1 MERPRPRL
9 GTETDTLVARIVAF
23 LVDLILV
30 VVASGILAGGFSLL
44 GRAGAAL
51 GALVSVVIG
60 LGYFIYLEGTYGQT
74 FGKRLM
80 NIVVVTTDGGDVG
93 YVEATLRHLLRI
105 VDNFPFFYI
114 VGFVAI
120 FLTER
125 NQRVGDLVAGTV
137 VVRTE

>member
-23 LVDLILV
+23 LIDLILV
-30 VVASGILAGGFSLL
+30 VVVSGVLAGGFGLL

-51 GALVSVVIG
+51 GAVVSLVIG

-74 FGKRLM
+74 LGKRVM
-80 NIVVVTTDGGDVG
+80 DIVVVTTDGGDVG
-93 YVEATLRHLLRI
+93 YLDATIRHLLRI

-137 VVRTE
+137 VVRAE

>member
-1 MERPRPRL
+1 LDRPGPRL
-9 GTETDTLVARIVAF
+9 GTETETLGARVVAF
-23 LVDLILV
+23 LIDLVLV
-30 VVASGILAGGFSLL
+30 AVVTGVLAGGFSLL

-51 GALVSVVIG
+51 GGLVALVVG

-74 FGKRLM
+74 LGKRLM
-80 NIVVVTTDGGDVG
+80 SVVVVTDDGHDIG

-105 VDNFPFFYI
+105 VDNLPFLYI

-137 VVRTE
+137 VVRAE